1 MMPIP
6 MKAAAGAGH
15 VVRSKAA
22 TDSDEAGWHGR
33 LAAAVARVAGRCGLV
48 KGVAARARSPTE
60 GPYARRRVPFTV
72 AHGRR
77 ARGSA
82 VDPRGRASCGSAP
95 ALAQGDALELG
106 ALGVVHNA
114 IEKGGGEPVTN

>member
-1 MMPIP
+1 LQELPVV
-6 MKAAAGAGH
+6 
-15 VVRSKAA
+15 VVRSR
-22 TDSDEAGWHGR
+22 GLR
-33 LAAAVARVAGRCGLV
+33 L
-48 KGVAARARSPTE
+48 
-60 GPYARRRVPFTV
+60 RRRRMPFTV

-106 ALGVVHNA
+106 ALGVVHDA